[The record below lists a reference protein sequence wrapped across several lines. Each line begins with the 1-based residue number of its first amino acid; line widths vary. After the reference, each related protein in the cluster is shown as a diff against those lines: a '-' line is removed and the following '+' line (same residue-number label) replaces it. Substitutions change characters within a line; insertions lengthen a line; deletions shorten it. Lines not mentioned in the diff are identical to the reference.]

1 MVNTLVRSPR
11 AAPVAALALGLLT
24 LAASLANVP
33 LEVLTHQT
41 GPGGPVADWLT
52 TAAAAVSGVAVGTL
66 LAARRP
72 RNPIGWILLALLFS
86 AANPAD
92 LYVFLDYRMH
102 HGTLPLGGVAV
113 VLGGALPIPVL
124 IAILLWVFP
133 GGRLPPG
140 RWRPVFISLAVAGVL
155 LGLAAGLAPGIAAVA
170 SHHIRGLAS
179 GNLNP
184 PTGGWA
190 IIANVTD
197 IAAVVSL
204 LVWLVVQ
211 VPSYRRSGDERRQ
224 QLKWLYSGAT
234 VYVLVIVAA
243 FLVPPALGEPVG
255 YDGPVINDLIKLAS
269 ALLIVCI
276 GVAVL
281 KYRLYEID
289 RIISRVI
296 SYAIITAV
304 LAGVFAAVVVLAT
317 EAFPF
322 KTPVA
327 VAASTLVAAALFN
340 PLRRRVQ
347 HMVDRR
353 FNRARYDAEA
363 VVAAFTA
370 RLRQTVD
377 VDTLQGDLSDVVH
390 RAFQPAHVSVWLT
403 PGPSGE
409 PIPHGH

>member
-1 MVNTLVRSPR
+1 MVSTILRSGR
-11 AAPVAALALGLLT
+11 VAPVAAVALGVLT
-24 LAASLANVP
+24 LGASLANVP

-52 TAAAAVSGVAVGTL
+52 TAGVAVLGVAVGTL

-72 RNPIGWILLALLFS
+72 RNPIGWMLLALLLS

-113 VLGGALPIPVL
+113 VLGGALPIGVL
-124 IAILLWVFP
+124 IAILLWTFP
-133 GGRLPPG
+133 DGQLPPG
-140 RWRPVFISLAVAGVL
+140 RWRPVFTGLAVAGLV
-155 LGLAAGLAPGIAAVA
+155 LGLAAGLVPGIAAVA

-179 GNLNP
+179 GNLDP
-184 PTGGWA
+184 PTGAWA
-190 IIANVTD
+190 IIANVTNF
-197 IAAVVSL
+197 AAVASL
-204 LVWLVVQ
+204 LAWLVLQ

-234 VYVLVIVAA
+234 VFVLVIVAG
-243 FLVPPALGEPVG
+243 FVVPPLLGEAVG
-255 YDGPVINDLIKLAS
+255 SDGPVVNDLVKVAS
-269 ALLIVCI
+269 ALMVVCI

-296 SYAIITAV
+296 TYTLVTAL
-304 LAGVFAAVVVLAT
+304 LAGVFAGVVVLAT
-317 EAFPF
+317 EVLPF

-327 VAASTLVAAALFN
+327 VAASTLVAVALFN

-353 FNRARYDAEA
+353 FNRARYDADKT
-363 VVAAFTA
+363 VAAFAA
-370 RLRQTVD
+370 RLQDATVLD
-377 VDTLQGDLSDVVH
+377 SVQDDLVIAVH
-390 RAFQPAHVSVWLT
+390 QALEPACVSVWI
-403 PGPSGE
+403 SQ
-409 PIPHGH
+409 HG